1 MNVLS
6 LLIPKTQVAY
16 LHENDSLR
24 QGLEKMHAHRY
35 TAIPVL
41 TMDEQYRGTISEGDF
56 LWHILDRRSNSL
68 KEQETM
74 PVTEVVRKNFNPAVR
89 VDVTME
95 ELLERVMRQNFVP
108 VVDDRGFFIGIVTRQ
123 SIIKNLTTMKIK

>member
-6 LLIPKTQVAY
+6 LLMPKTQVAY

-24 QGLEKMHAHRY
+24 QGMEKMRAHRY

-41 TMDEQYRGTISEGDF
+41 TADEKYRGTVSEGDF
-56 LWHILDRRSNSL
+56 LWHILDRKSNSL

-74 PVTEVVRKNFNPAVR
+74 AVTEVVRAQFNPAVR
-89 VDVTME
+89 IDVTME
-95 ELLERVMRQNFVP
+95 ELLERAMRQNFVP

-123 SIIKNLTTMKIK
+123 SIIKNLTTMK